1 MADVKHF
8 HDSLSE
14 AAVPPH
20 LDLALQG
27 LWWAGKHEWH
37 RGHACVQQHEGDPR
51 CDWVHAHLH
60 RVEATWRTRVTGI
73 GARAKGCPPGRS
85 RANGWRYAA
94 ALLASAHP
102 AS

>member
-1 MADVKHF
+1 MADIKHF
-8 HDSLSE
+8 QDSLSE

-27 LWWAGKHEWH
+27 LWWAGKHEWD

-60 RVEATWRTRVTGI
+60 RVEGGMANAGYWYR
-73 GARAKGCPPGRS
+73 RAVKKIPMEPIEGE
-85 RANGWRYAA
+85 WMEIAA
-94 ALLASAHP
+94 ALLASAPP
-102 AS
+102 AP